1 MEKAT
6 THKALPLLASL
17 ALLAYS
23 GLANTAATASD
34 SPSAPLNERI
44 LTVPVDS
51 SPLVR
56 LKVTVYMP
64 SRGGPF
70 PLALINHGA
79 SHDPANAPRIA
90 DNFIPYYFLSRGY
103 AVAMP
108 MMRGYAGSEGT
119 MRPHGCDLVAT
130 GMDAARDIRKVLD
143 YVKQQ
148 PGVDAS
154 RIVMVGKSMG
164 GWNTLVFGAQSP
176 PDVKGLVSFAGG
188 LKESDCHEPDA
199 SLINGAGQLGAHTK
213 LHSIWFFGDND
224 QTFATSTWRG
234 MFRQYAAA
242 GAPAELVD
250 YGVFQKDAHAMTAS
264 AAGLPLWVKKA
275 DAFLTGIGMP
285 GREVN
290 PEYLPNQAYTTSAYA
305 DLNDVSAL
313 PYLDAKQRETL
324 YRGFLAAP
332 LPRAIAIGTTDAV
345 WSSGGF
351 DAAATAMQHCSE
363 RTHYCQLYAVDTKVV
378 WPRLESEPPSTHF
391 AALTDASAVPYLN
404 AQGRQA
410 YGAFLTSRRPRA
422 FAIAPDGAWGVA
434 SGLDPMNDALVACAN
449 GHSGCRLYAVD
460 GDVVW
465 GTKAAASV
473 PGK

>member
-108 MMRGYAGSEGT
+108 MMRGYAGSEGA

-154 RIVMVGKSMG
+154 RIIMVGKSMG

-199 SLINGAGQLGAHTK
+199 SLINGADQLGAHTK

-285 GREVN
+285 VARSIRSIFRTR
-290 PEYLPNQAYTTSAYA
+290 PTRRARMPISMTSARCPIWTRNNGRRCIA
-305 DLNDVSAL
+305 VFWRRRCRVRSLSGRPMRSGHRAVSMPPRPPCSTVRNARTI
-313 PYLDAKQRETL
+313 ASCTRSTL
-324 YRGFLAAP
+324 R
-332 LPRAIAIGTTDAV
+332 
-345 WSSGGF
+345 SSGLGSNRNRR
-351 DAAATAMQHCSE
+351 A
-363 RTHYCQLYAVDTKVV
+363 RTL
-378 WPRLESEPPSTHF
+378 
-391 AALTDASAVPYLN
+391 
-404 AQGRQA
+404 
-410 YGAFLTSRRPRA
+410 RR
-422 FAIAPDGAWGVA
+422 
-434 SGLDPMNDALVACAN
+434 
-449 GHSGCRLYAVD
+449 
-460 GDVVW
+460 
-465 GTKAAASV
+465 
-473 PGK
+473 